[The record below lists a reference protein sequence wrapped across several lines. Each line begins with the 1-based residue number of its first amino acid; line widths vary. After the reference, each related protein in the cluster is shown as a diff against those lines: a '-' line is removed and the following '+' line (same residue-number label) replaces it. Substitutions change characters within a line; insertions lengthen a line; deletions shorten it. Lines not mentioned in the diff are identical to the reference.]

1 MISQIVEVLTKLIEV
16 IERFQ
21 KSQFEKDQS
30 IESYLRKIE
39 QCLQKSVEDLEAG
52 QAPDKWVELRIHAK
66 DLSKYIGA
74 VIGEIEANNLSNQ
87 LVDLLNE
94 PPEVGTDL
102 KPLKKLISSIR
113 VHADRIALPKSPKSF
128 INRRTLIY
136 STLGASSAFAAGW
149 FGNRQTSSVN
159 WKMVSVFGENTRK
172 LILPKVPQII
182 CNHIKEMT
190 NGNFVIEIDNNKKLN
205 TDQILA
211 KVSDG
216 EIQCG
221 YSGIFYADDKYK
233 ALYFGCAIP
242 FGLSPQEQTA
252 WLLYQKNPNSEYTF
266 MQEIYRKLDLNIIPF
281 PAGGTG
287 RQMGGWF
294 QREVKSVADF
304 KNLTMR
310 IPGLGAEVLAK
321 FFDVRIDKEL
331 PGGSIPIDK
340 IKEALS
346 DGTINAAEWNG
357 PYDDMQLELHRVAKY
372 YYSPGWWEPSSTLDI
387 QVNFDAW
394 TKLPKQ
400 YKEIFKAVC
409 QETYAKTIAEYD
421 QKNSESFQEIRK
433 LKESKKLGVLMFS
446 DEILQK
452 AQEGTDSLL
461 ESYASNQIFGEVYT
475 EWKQFKDRIQVWS
488 NLNKI

>member
-21 KSQFEKDQS
+21 RSQIEKDQS

-136 STLGASSAFAAGW
+136 STLGASSAFAVGW

-182 CNHIKEMT
+182 CDRVKEMT
-190 NGNFVIEIDNNKKLN
+190 NGNFVIEID
-205 TDQILA
+205 I
-211 KVSDG
+211 
-216 EIQCG
+216 EI
-221 YSGIFYADDKYK
+221 
-233 ALYFGCAIP
+233 
-242 FGLSPQEQTA
+242 E
-252 WLLYQKNPNSEYTF
+252 
-266 MQEIYRKLDLNIIPF
+266 
-281 PAGGTG
+281 
-287 RQMGGWF
+287 
-294 QREVKSVADF
+294 
-304 KNLTMR
+304 
-310 IPGLGAEVLAK
+310 
-321 FFDVRIDKEL
+321 
-331 PGGSIPIDK
+331 
-340 IKEALS
+340 
-346 DGTINAAEWNG
+346 
-357 PYDDMQLELHRVAKY
+357 
-372 YYSPGWWEPSSTLDI
+372 
-387 QVNFDAW
+387 
-394 TKLPKQ
+394 
-400 YKEIFKAVC
+400 
-409 QETYAKTIAEYD
+409 
-421 QKNSESFQEIRK
+421 
-433 LKESKKLGVLMFS
+433 
-446 DEILQK
+446 
-452 AQEGTDSLL
+452 
-461 ESYASNQIFGEVYT
+461 
-475 EWKQFKDRIQVWS
+475 
-488 NLNKI
+488 

>member
-1 MISQIVEVLTKLIEV
+1 
-16 IERFQ
+16 
-21 KSQFEKDQS
+21 
-30 IESYLRKIE
+30 
-39 QCLQKSVEDLEAG
+39 
-52 QAPDKWVELRIHAK
+52 
-66 DLSKYIGA
+66 
-74 VIGEIEANNLSNQ
+74 
-87 LVDLLNE
+87 
-94 PPEVGTDL
+94 
-102 KPLKKLISSIR
+102 
-113 VHADRIALPKSPKSF
+113 
-128 INRRTLIY
+128 
-136 STLGASSAFAAGW
+136 
-149 FGNRQTSSVN
+149 
-159 WKMVSVFGENTRK
+159 MVSVFGENTRK

-182 CNHIKEMT
+182 CNRIKEMT
-190 NGNFVIEIDNNKKLN
+190 NGNFVIEIDNNEKFN
-205 TDQILA
+205 TDEIL
-211 KVSDG
+211 KRVSDG

-252 WLLYQKNPNSEYTF
+252 WLLYQKNFNSEYTF

-287 RQMGGWF
+287 RQIGGWF
-294 QREVKSVADF
+294 QKEVKSVADF

-321 FFDVRIDKEL
+321 FFDVTIDKEL

-340 IKEALS
+340 IKEKLS
-346 DGTINAAEWNG
+346 DGTIDAAEWNG

-394 TKLPKQ
+394 TDLPKQ

-409 QETYAKTIAEYD
+409 QETYAKIIAEYD
-421 QKNSESFQEIRK
+421 QKNSESFQEILK
-433 LKESKKLGVLMFS
+433 LKESKELSVLRFS

-452 AQEGTDSLL
+452 AHEGTDSLL
-461 ESYASNQIFGEVYT
+461 KFYASNQIFGEVYT